1 MGAVK
6 NLCKRGIVLNQG
18 QVAFDG
24 TANDAVDYY
33 LESSFNQQISHVL
46 VNHENRTQQFAGV
59 KQDIEMKEVSLL
71 NSDPS
76 AIATNEPLE
85 LEILMKRN
93 TSRLKEC
100 QYSVIITDT
109 SDLRVLN
116 IISKLTKIPQNVEN
130 FKVRLKINHHGL
142 PKGKYR
148 ISIAAGLKNF
158 SKANINY
165 DVATDLLSFE
175 IKYVDVESRMEYS
188 AWDKTWGMILHNQEC
203 IESHIVN

>member
-6 NLCKRGIVLNQG
+6 NLCKRGIVLDQG

-24 TANDAVDYY
+24 NANDAVDYY

-59 KQDIEMKEVSLL
+59 KQDVEMKEVSLL

-116 IISKLTKIPQNVEN
+116 IISKSTEIPQDVEN
-130 FKVRLKINHHGL
+130 FKVRLKIIHHGL

-148 ISIAAGLKNF
+148 INLAAGLKNF

-165 DVATDLLSFE
+165 DVAINLLSFE
-175 IKYVDVESRMEYS
+175 IKYVDVVSKMEYS
-188 AWDKTWGMILHNQEC
+188 AWDRTWGMILHNQEC
-203 IESHIVN
+203 IESSIVI